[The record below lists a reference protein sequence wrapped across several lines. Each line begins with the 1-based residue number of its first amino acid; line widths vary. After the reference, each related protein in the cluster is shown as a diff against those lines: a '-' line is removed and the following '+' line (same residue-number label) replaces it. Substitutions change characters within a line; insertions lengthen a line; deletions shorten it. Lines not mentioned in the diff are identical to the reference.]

1 MKGITKLG
9 TVERFIGI
17 YVLENVKI
25 IIKRFYKGFSIAAD
39 KVCNNYF
46 LFALNGRSLAERYS
60 ICY

>member
-9 TVERFIGI
+9 AVGRFIGI

-25 IIKRFYKGFSIAAD
+25 KKRFYKGASIATD

-46 LFALNGRSLAERYS
+46 LFAFNGRSSAERYS